1 MKPVQFPESNTVL
14 TPPDDMTEEECSNL
28 DIFRTGDGCCISCWE
43 LDGDELMQILE
54 TKRIWL
60 RVHSGESQPPVSLAT
75 ESPFVQEEG
84 TPA

>member
-1 MKPVQFPESNTVL
+1 MKPVDFPESNAVL

-28 DIFRTGDGCCISCWE
+28 EIFRTPDGCCISCWE

-60 RVHSGESQPPVSLAT
+60 RVHSGPSQPPVSLAT
-75 ESPFVQEEG
+75 ESPFVEEEG
-84 TPA
+84 TPT